1 VPLTLRSVLT
11 MVAVL
16 PETPLLVP
24 ALATGAS
31 AGTEQLRATV
41 ADAAAR
47 LAGAARRWI
56 AVGSDPGGRRTVGPR
71 ARGSFRGFG
80 VDVEVALGPTARGP
94 ADPCLPLPLLI
105 AGWAAAGAAVSIRG
119 ELLSPHT
126 PGPDC
131 AALGVAIGAECRS
144 DPEPVGVLALGDG
157 SAVGVGCDPRFLG
170 LERDAAG
177 FDATVNTALRAADVA
192 ALAGLDAALAESLHA
207 TGRAPWQV
215 LAAATG
221 PGWRG
226 ELLHSAAP
234 HGVTY
239 HVAVWTPGVVS
250 ELASE
255 SWAQRLGRMPA
266 TSASEELA

>member
-1 VPLTLRSVLT
+1 

-16 PETPLLVP
+16 PESPLLVP
-24 ALATGAS
+24 ELATGAS
-31 AGTEQLRATV
+31 AGTRQLRAAV
-41 ADAAAR
+41 VDAAAR

-56 AVGSDPGGRRTVGPR
+56 VVGSDPGGRRTVGPQV
-71 ARGSFRGFG
+71 RGSFRGFG

-105 AGWAAAGAAVSIRG
+105 AGWAAGAAVSIRG
-119 ELLSPHT
+119 ELLPPHA

-131 AALGVAIGAECRS
+131 GALGAAIAAECAS
-144 DPEPVGVLALGDG
+144 DPEPVGLLAVGDG
-157 SAVGVGCDPRFLG
+157 AAVGVGCDPHFVG
-170 LERDAAG
+170 LRGDATG
-177 FDATVNTALRAADVA
+177 FDDTVAAALRTADVD
-192 ALAGLDAALAESLHA
+192 ALTGLDAALAESLHA

-215 LAAATG
+215 LAAVTG

-239 HVAVWTPGVVS
+239 HVAVWTPG
-250 ELASE
+250 
-255 SWAQRLGRMPA
+255 P
-266 TSASEELA
+266 